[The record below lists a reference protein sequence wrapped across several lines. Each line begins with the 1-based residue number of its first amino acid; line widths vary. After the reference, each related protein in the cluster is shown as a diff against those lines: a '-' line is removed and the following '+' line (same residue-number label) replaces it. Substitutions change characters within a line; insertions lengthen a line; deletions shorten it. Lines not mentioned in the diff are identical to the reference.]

1 MTQHDS
7 LSATRWHQK
16 DKILPT
22 WPQDGPLGTSKMV
35 LWPQRRVDFD
45 VNLLSPLSEA
55 PRQLQ
60 NNAKGYQDYLKMA
73 EGGHDGPM
81 MVPKWPH
88 DRPKMAQGGPRW
100 PMRGPGCLQDVSK
113 IAQRGRVMARV
124 AQTWA
129 RHDPSQKAPRVAS
142 KPC

>member
-1 MTQHDS
+1 
-7 LSATRWHQK
+7 
-16 DKILPT
+16 
-22 WPQDGPLGTSKMV
+22 MV

-60 NNAKGYQDYLKMA
+60 NHAKGYQDYLKMA

-100 PMRGPGCLQDVSK
+100 PMRGPGCLQDSPK
-113 IAQRGRVMARV
+113 GLRDG
-124 AQTWA
+124 
-129 RHDPSQKAPRVAS
+129 
-142 KPC
+142 